1 LYTTLTLPE
10 VIYLPEAISNDLNLH
25 MPIAINRS
33 LLDEYLASGRF
44 STGSVKAILKM
55 LRTGY

>member
-1 LYTTLTLPE
+1 VLYLS
-10 VIYLPEAISNDLNLH
+10 EAISNDLNLH
-25 MPIAINRS
+25 MSIAINRS

-44 STGSVKAILKM
+44 SSGSVKAVLKM